1 MLVEETQ
8 DLRAFSE
15 DWHMLIF
22 QMTDK
27 WVVALGR
34 ESPDY
39 EVFAKANNPK
49 RAFRDAMKLAKAYE
63 EKRST
68 SLEKSS

>member
-1 MLVEETQ
+1 MLVEQTQ

-15 DWHMLIF
+15 DWHMLVF

-34 ESPDY
+34 ENPDY

-49 RAFRDAMKLAKAYE
+49 RAFRDALKLAKEYE
-63 EKRST
+63 ANSK
-68 SLEKSS
+68 KSS